1 MNCFSGQQAPIKIL
15 KIWTNLGCLR
25 FEVLYLQALLQ
36 SREQKSQFGYL
47 WVKKRQKITS
57 FIWRHRKI
65 QDIRKG
71 WFLKQC
77 IANLAQRDEF
87 IFCKLSNMADT
98 CFDPGETHVGIQS
111 SKDIFLATQLTQ
123 AFWEAVSFINRAL
136 KCTSITALVWP

>member
-1 MNCFSGQQAPIKIL
+1 MFFKIL
-15 KIWTNLGCLR
+15 TNLGCLR
-25 FEVLYLQALLQ
+25 TGFCIASTFTVE
-36 SREQKSQFGYL
+36 RKKSQFGYL
-47 WVKKRQKITS
+47 WLKKKRQKKTS

-65 QDIRKG
+65 QDMRKG

-77 IANLAQRDEF
+77 IANLVQRDEF

-111 SKDIFLATQLTQ
+111 SKDIFLTTQLTQ

>member
-1 MNCFSGQQAPIKIL
+1 MFL
-15 KIWTNLGCLR
+15 KSWQIWGVWEQS
-25 FEVLYLQALLQ
+25 FALQALLQ
-36 SREQKSQFGYL
+36 WKEKKSQFGYL
-47 WVKKRQKITS
+47 WLKKKDRKKTS

-65 QDIRKG
+65 QDMRKG

-77 IANLAQRDEF
+77 IANLVQRDQF

-111 SKDIFLATQLTQ
+111 SKDIFLTTQLTQ

>member
-1 MNCFSGQQAPIKIL
+1 MFL
-15 KIWTNLGCLR
+15 KSWQIWGVWEQG
-25 FEVLYLQALLQ
+25 FALQALLQ
-36 SREQKSQFGYL
+36 WKEKNPNLVIYGY
-47 WVKKRQKITS
+47 KKTEKKTS

-65 QDIRKG
+65 QDMRKG

-77 IANLAQRDEF
+77 IANLVQRDEF

-111 SKDIFLATQLTQ
+111 SKDIFLTTQLTQ

>member
-1 MNCFSGQQAPIKIL
+1 M
-15 KIWTNLGCLR
+15 TNLGCLR
-25 FEVLYLQALLQ
+25 TEFCIASTFTVERKKIPIWLSVV
-36 SREQKSQFGYL
+36 K
-47 WVKKRQKITS
+47 KKRQKKTS

-65 QDIRKG
+65 QDMRKG

-77 IANLAQRDEF
+77 IANLVQRDEF

-111 SKDIFLATQLTQ
+111 SKDIFLTTQLTQ

>member
-1 MNCFSGQQAPIKIL
+1 MKCFS
-15 KIWTNLGCLR
+15 NLDKSGV
-25 FEVLYLQALLQ
+25 FENRVLHCKHVY
-36 SREQKSQFGYL
+36 SGKKKPQFGYL
-47 WVKKRQKITS
+47 WLKKDRKKTS

-65 QDIRKG
+65 QDMRKG

-77 IANLAQRDEF
+77 IANLVQRDEF

-111 SKDIFLATQLTQ
+111 SKDIFLTTQLTQ